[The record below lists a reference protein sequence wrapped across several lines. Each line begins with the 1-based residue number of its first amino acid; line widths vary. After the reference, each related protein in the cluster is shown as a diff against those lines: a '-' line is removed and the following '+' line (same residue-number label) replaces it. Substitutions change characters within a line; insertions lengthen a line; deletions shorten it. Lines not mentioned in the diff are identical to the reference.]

1 LKCDRTPSLDDLHH
15 LHALV
20 TGAGGFLGQYI
31 VEQLVARGDRVRAF
45 SRGRYPA
52 LESLGVEQLQG
63 DILNAAAV
71 RAACKNIECVFHV
84 AALAG
89 IWGRWKDYYGIN
101 TIGTIHVVQ
110 ACRQERI
117 PRLVFT
123 SSPSVTF
130 MGRDQC
136 GVDETTGPFPARW
149 LAYYPYTKALAEHAV
164 LDADGYDGLSTCAL
178 RPHLIWG
185 PRDQHLIPRL
195 LDRARRGQ
203 LRQVGDGKNLIDAT
217 YVENAA
223 AAHLL
228 AADALA
234 PGSPLSGRAYYI
246 SNGEPVN
253 CWGWISEILALA
265 GLPPVK
271 RRISLR
277 AAYAAGA
284 VLESLWTLLGRRDEP
299 RMTRFLAAQLA
310 TSHYFDISAARRDF
324 GYEPRVTMA
333 QGMERLKSWL
343 TEPAAS
349 G

>member
-1 LKCDRTPSLDDLHH
+1 VS
-15 LHALV
+15 
-20 TGAGGFLGQYI
+20 
-31 VEQLVARGDRVRAF
+31 
-45 SRGRYPA
+45 
-52 LESLGVEQLQG
+52 
-63 DILNAAAV
+63 
-71 RAACKNIECVFHV
+71 AACRGIDCVFHA

-89 IWGRWKDYYGIN
+89 IWGRWKDFYGVN
-101 TIGTIHVVQ
+101 TLGTINVVQ
-110 ACRQERI
+110 ACRQQAV

-130 MGRDQC
+130 RGRDQC
-136 GVDETTGPFPARW
+136 GVDESAGPLPNRW
-149 LAYYPYTKALAEHAV
+149 LAYYPYTKLLAEHAV
-164 LDADGYDGLSTCAL
+164 LDADGDDGLSTCAL

-195 LDRARRGQ
+195 LERARRGQ

-223 AAHLL
+223 MAHLL

-234 PGSPLSGRAYYI
+234 PDSPLSGRAYYI

-253 CWGWISEILALA
+253 CWDWINEILALA
-265 GLPPVK
+265 DLPPVN
-271 RRISLR
+271 RRISFR

-284 VLESLWTLLGRRDEP
+284 VLEGLWTLLGRTDEP

-324 GYEPRVTMA
+324 GYEARVTMA

-343 TEPAAS
+343 TEEIAR